1 MFKQSH
7 PQAAVTGGMWF
18 GRGTLQVK
26 QLDREYISIRLKNY
40 IAPAVPPMM
49 AAIGVVVA
57 LVWFVQW
64 LRGADNLGD
73 LAIASAATS
82 LSLIAVAFL
91 VRFTA
96 GRGMSETTGLLGVL
110 FVSILST
117 HMLVFTNLIE
127 LDVLYAIPYC
137 ILLGI
142 GSVAFWP
149 KHWHMVLGSI
159 GVAMPIVVQVYR
171 DGLEGRT
178 SFYLQLIVIGFIV
191 AFTLY
196 HLIWQANLRMFR
208 LAQEIEYRAYHDAL
222 TGLNNRSRWYELA
235 HFSHKMMSRS
245 VRPCSLLYVDI
256 DRFKTINDRYGH
268 DVGDQILQAVT
279 RVLVQDTRD
288 TDVLAR
294 FGGEEFV
301 VLLPDIDLPGA
312 IACAQRLHQSI
323 RSIDLLPH
331 GVTVSIGVAE
341 SLPIESLDQLINRA
355 DKALLQAK
363 ETGRNR
369 TVIASG
375 ETFSTLSSQTPPP
388 FATVFNPDPAAYGHY
403 ATADQR

>member
-1 MFKQSH
+1 
-7 PQAAVTGGMWF
+7 
-18 GRGTLQVK
+18 
-26 QLDREYISIRLKNY
+26 
-40 IAPAVPPMM
+40 MM
-49 AAIGVVVA
+49 AAIGAVVG
-57 LVWFVQW
+57 LMWFVQW
-64 LRGADNLGD
+64 ARGADELLK
-73 LAIASAATS
+73 LAELCAIT
-82 LSLIAVAFL
+82 AFL
-91 VRFTA
+91 LIGIAWLVGWTSS
-96 GRGMSETTGLLGVL
+96 RGMSEPTGLLGVV

-117 HMLVFTNLIE
+117 HLLVFTDLVGNGVSL
-127 LDVLYAIPYC
+127 AIPYC
-137 ILLGI
+137 ILVGA

-149 KHWHMVLGSI
+149 KHWHMVLGAI
-159 GVAMPIVVQVYR
+159 GVAVPPVVGLVR
-171 DGLEGRT
+171 EGMDGRAF
-178 SFYLQLIVIGFIV
+178 FYGQLGIICFLVTFI
-191 AFTLY
+191 LY
-196 HLIWQANLRMFR
+196 HLIWKANLRMFR

-235 HFSHKMMSRS
+235 HMAHQMMTRS

-256 DRFKTINDRYGH
+256 DRFKTINDRFGH

-279 RVLVQDTRD
+279 KVLVKDTRD

-323 RSIDLLPH
+323 RSIDMLPQ

-363 ETGRNR
+363 TTGRNR

-375 ETFSTLSSQTPPP
+375 ETFSTLSSQSAPP
-388 FATVFNPDPAAYGHY
+388 FANAFANAAHRNPSL
-403 ATADQR
+403 ATANSGDN

>member
-1 MFKQSH
+1 MNHLES
-7 PQAAVTGGMWF
+7 
-18 GRGTLQVK
+18 
-26 QLDREYISIRLKNY
+26 EYISIRLKTY

-49 AAIGVVVA
+49 AAIGIVVA
-57 LVWFVQW
+57 LIWVTQW
-64 LRGADNLGD
+64 LRDSENLLQ
-73 LAIASAATS
+73 LAEASAVTAV
-82 LSLIAVAFL
+82 LLVGIAWL
-91 VRFTA
+91 VGYTA
-96 GRGMSETTGLLGVL
+96 SRGMSEPTGLLGVA
-110 FVSILST
+110 FVTILST
-117 HMLVFTNLIE
+117 HLLLYTDLLGM
-127 LDVLYAIPYC
+127 DVPFAIPYC
-137 ILLGI
+137 ILVGV

-159 GVAMPIVVQVYR
+159 GVAAPAAIELTEE
-171 DGLEGRT
+171 GLEGRGF
-178 SFYLQLIVIGFIV
+178 FYAQLLIICILVTFI
-191 AFTLY
+191 LY
-196 HLIWQANLRMFR
+196 HLIWKANLRMFR

-235 HFSHKMMSRS
+235 HLAHQMMTRS

-256 DRFKTINDRYGH
+256 DRFKNINDRYGH

-279 RVLVQDTRD
+279 KVLVKDTRD

-323 RSIDLLPH
+323 RSIDMLPQ

-363 ETGRNR
+363 TTGRNR

-375 ETFSTLSSQTPPP
+375 ETFSTISSQSAPP
-388 FATVFNPDPAAYGHY
+388 FANAFGVTNPPSSSF
-403 ATADQR
+403 ATTPSGGDA